1 MKIEMVVALAIMVSF
16 SATNRSGSAAICGG
30 DFSKHSIPLNE
41 ILDGGPPKDGIPALF
56 DPKFVSAGEATYLE
70 PTDRILGLEIDGEA
84 KAYPIKILNWHELV
98 NDYVGGKAALISYC
112 PLCGT
117 GMAYDAVMDGKR
129 FLFGVSG
136 KLYNSN
142 VLFYDKETESLWSQI
157 KMEAVT
163 GPMTGRKLELLPLE
177 HTTWAD
183 WQLKHPQTTVLSQ
196 RTGYRRDYARDPY
209 GDYEQN
215 NRIFFPVAH
224 EDSRLHR
231 KAWVLGV
238 MVNGQ
243 TKAYPFQ
250 SLAQAPQPLEDEAGG
265 QKIWINYD
273 SQNQSAVVKDGR
285 GEIIPSVQ
293 AYWFAWAAFY
303 PGTDLWQGKGR

>member
-1 MKIEMVVALAIMVSF
+1 MILMTVLRTLMILGLSLTLAGF
-16 SATNRSGSAAICGG
+16 

-56 DPKFVSAGEATYLE
+56 DPEFVNLNEAKFLR
-70 PTDRILGLEIDGEA
+70 PTDRVLGLQINGEA

-98 NDYVGGKAALISYC
+98 NDHVGGEAVLISYC

-117 GMAYDAVMDGKR
+117 GMSYDAMIDGKR

-142 VLFYDKETESLWSQI
+142 VLFYDKDTDSLWSQI

-163 GPMTGRKLELLPLE
+163 GPMTGKQLRLLPLE
-177 HTTWAD
+177 HTTWSD
-183 WQLKHPQTTVLSQ
+183 WQRRHPKTKVLSLK
-196 RTGYRRDYARDPY
+196 TGHRRDYFRDPY

-215 NRIFFPVAH
+215 SRIFFPVSN

-231 KAWVLGV
+231 KAWVVGV
-238 MVNGQ
+238 IINGQ
-243 TKAYPFQ
+243 AKAYVLE
-250 SLAQAPQPLEDEAGG
+250 SLPPDLNDGIAG
-265 QKIWINYD
+265 QKIKIEYD
-273 SQNQSAVVKDGR
+273 FNSRSATVKNELGKV
-285 GEIIPSVQ
+285 IPSVQ

-303 PGTDLWQGKGR
+303 PGTDLWNDHEKKKLSIL

>member
-1 MKIEMVVALAIMVSF
+1 MIVGF
-16 SATNRSGSAAICGG
+16 SATRHGGSAENFGG

-41 ILDGGPPKDGIPALF
+41 IYDGGPPKDGIPALF
-56 DPKFVSAGEATYLE
+56 DPEFVSADEADFLR
-70 PTDRILGLEIDGEA
+70 PADRILGLEAGGEA

-98 NDYVGGKAALISYC
+98 NDHVGGKSVLVSYC

-117 GMAYDAVMDGKR
+117 GMAYDAVIDGKR

-142 VLFYDKETESLWSQI
+142 VLFYDRVTESLWSQLM
-157 KMEAVT
+157 MEAVT
-163 GPMTGRKLELLPLE
+163 GPMTGEKLRLLPLE

-183 WQLKHPQTTVLSQ
+183 WKRKHPQTKALSLK
-196 RTGYRRDYARDPY
+196 TGHSRDYFRDPY

-224 EDSRLHR
+224 EDSRLSR
-231 KAWVLGV
+231 KAWVVGV
-238 MVNGQ
+238 IINKQ
-243 TKAYPFQ
+243 AKAYPLE
-250 SLAQAPQPLEDEAGG
+250 SLLPEVSDEIAG
-265 QKIWINYD
+265 QKIRIEYD
-273 SQNQSAVVKDGR
+273 SKSRSAVVR
-285 GEIIPSVQ
+285 NEQGEVMPSVQ

-303 PGTDLWQGKGR
+303 PETEL

>member
-1 MKIEMVVALAIMVSF
+1 MRILNALIIVGLAVMI
-16 SATNRSGSAAICGG
+16 SGF

-56 DPKFVSAGEATYLE
+56 DPEFIPAREAAYLE
-70 PTDRILGLEIDGEA
+70 PHDRILGLEINGEA
-84 KAYPIKILNWHELV
+84 KAYPIKILNWHEV
-98 NDYVGGKAALISYC
+98 ANDQVGGQSVLISYC
-112 PLCGT
+112 PLGGT
-117 GMAYDAVMDGKR
+117 GMAYDAVIDGKS

-163 GPMTGRKLELLPLE
+163 VPMMGRKLELLPLE
-177 HTTWAD
+177 HTAWAD
-183 WQLKHPQTTVLSQ
+183 WKRKHPQTRVLSQ
-196 RTGYRRDYARDPY
+196 RTGYKRDYARDPY

-224 EDSRLHR
+224 EDSRLFR
-231 KAWVLGV
+231 KAWVVGV
-238 MVNGQ
+238 IINGQ
-243 TKAYPFQ
+243 AKAYPLE
-250 SLAQAPQPLEDEAGG
+250 SLPPVMSDGIAG
-265 QKIWINYD
+265 QKIRIEYD
-273 SQNQSAVVKDGR
+273 SKTRSAVIRNEHGKAM
-285 GEIIPSVQ
+285 PSVQ

-303 PGTDLWQGKGR
+303 PGTELWKKKRGIQ